1 MDLSVVSH
9 PAWPA
14 LLGMLLMLELL
25 AQHREHA
32 TASWRTGVWLLLAG
46 GAAGTAFA
54 FKQNVGA
61 FAVLGGS
68 GWLLMWPSSISRRWL
83 LLTRA
88 LYVIV
93 VAGAVHRLLAPDLD
107 ELLAFTV
114 WLPLLAGLILVS
126 LWSSFVH
133 VESASCG
140 LIRDGLMFACGLLV
154 TTLAWLVPLMYALGP
169 DATPVGLFI
178 GQVNQGALRFPLEA
192 LPEGAPPLLMIAVWL
207 PLSISAF
214 LRGPTRDL
222 LATVPGAGLASVVAL
237 ALPLR
242 AGALNTLGITP
253 GMLPTLDWLDLEF
266 GTIFLYVPALI
277 AWSAMLLVLATGEIR
292 VVCLVLVGVIAQVAL
307 FPRAD
312 ASHALLAGAPLLVVS
327 AWVLARVHRR
337 LAANVSR
344 PGRAA
349 LFAALLIV
357 PVAAAAPHTVSRL
370 VNLVEP
376 SRVRFGVA
384 AAPVM
389 VPVDTADEL
398 GGAVRYME
406 QGTPPGEPLF
416 AYPVDPLVNVLT
428 DRPNPTRFDH
438 FLPGALSPEDMH
450 AVVGALDTAR
460 PRFVLWDHAAVVFWE
475 TDKPNR
481 IISDYIWSC
490 YRQVATFGL
499 YLVLER
505 SCP

>member
-1 MDLSVVSH
+1 
-9 PAWPA
+9 
-14 LLGMLLMLELL
+14 MLELL
-25 AQHREHA
+25 AQHHERA
-32 TASWRTGVWLLLAG
+32 TASRTTGVWLLLAG
-46 GAAGTAFA
+46 AAAGTAFA

-61 FAVLGGS
+61 FAVLGGF
-68 GWLLMWPSSISRRWL
+68 GWLLIWPSSSSRRWL
-83 LLTRA
+83 LPARV
-88 LYVIV
+88 LYAIV
-93 VAGAVHRLLAPDLD
+93 VAGAIHRLLAPDLD
-107 ELLAFTV
+107 ELLALTV
-114 WLPLLAGLILVS
+114 WLPLLAGLILGTV
-126 LWSSFVH
+126 WSSFVH
-133 VESASCG
+133 VGSTGHG
-140 LIRDGLMFACGLLV
+140 LIRDGLIFTLGLLL
-154 TTLAWLVPLMYALGP
+154 TTLAWLIPLIHALGP
-169 DATPVGLFI
+169 DATPLGLFI

-207 PLSISAF
+207 SLSISAF

-222 LATVPGAGLASVVAL
+222 LATVPGASLASVVAL

-242 AGALNTLGITP
+242 AVALNTLGIRP
-253 GMLPTLDWLDLEF
+253 GMVPTLDWLDLEF

-292 VVCLVLVGVIAQVAL
+292 LVCLLLVGVIAQVAL

-312 ASHALLAGAPLLVVS
+312 TSHALLAGAPLLVVG

-357 PVAAAAPHTVSRL
+357 PVAAAARHTVSRF
-370 VNLVEP
+370 VNLSEP

-384 AAPVM
+384 A
-389 VPVDTADEL
+389 
-398 GGAVRYME
+398 
-406 QGTPPGEPLF
+406 
-416 AYPVDPLVNVLT
+416 